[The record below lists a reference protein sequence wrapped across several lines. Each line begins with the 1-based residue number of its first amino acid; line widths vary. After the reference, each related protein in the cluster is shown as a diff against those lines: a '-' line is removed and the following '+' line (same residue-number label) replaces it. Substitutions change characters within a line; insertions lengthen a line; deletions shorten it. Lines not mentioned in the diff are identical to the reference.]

1 MEKHE
6 ELLQWKEH
14 LKALTPTILEQIEWL
29 RVGEVRASVNPEC
42 PEKLL
47 AVAKR
52 LVELQN
58 QVGEYQRNQIPKE
71 DVERIKY
78 FSKTLKIGFDDVV
91 KLAVSNSRYVSKDV
105 VEARG
110 VVGYILEI
118 QSVYENIYKRHGVF
132 PINAMD
138 AEVKRACRNF
148 KTDVSIKDKIEAI
161 VEVFLPEL
169 KGMEIVENDYS
180 ISPQTKYE
188 LSSEEIERLIAYFKA
203 HAKDGKVDSCFELE
217 NQKEFMEVC
226 KLLAKANMTPDEFLR
241 KWTDLTYSKC
251 YSIDIIPATK
261 QMVSAYRERFG
272 TTQKITDY
280 DPYLRSKIEAAERM
294 LGKYTIKDLL
304 TYLKVQNDNF
314 GDGRNPL
321 SKEDLMARESY
332 LIKKLKQLYPSGV
345 IGKDFIRTYPAI
357 YEELK
362 LLASRMGGGSIDSY
376 LSGFGLS
383 RESFHEQHS
392 ESVFYLSERDLDY
405 YGFREMAPADF
416 DDCNISELN
425 PRDYFGVYNRLIVLN
440 QDGLGI
446 SQKQAKNLG
455 E

>member
-14 LKALTPTILEQIEWL
+14 LKQLTPTILEQIEWL
-29 RVGEVRASVNPEC
+29 RAGKVQASVNSEC

-47 AVAKR
+47 EVAKR

-58 QVGEYQRNQIPKE
+58 ASGEYQRNQISKE
-71 DVERIKY
+71 DIEKIKY
-78 FSKTLKIGFDDVV
+78 FSKTLKISFEDVV

-110 VVGYILEI
+110 VVGYVLEI
-118 QSVYENIYKRHGVF
+118 QSVYENIYKKHGVF
-132 PINAMD
+132 PINAMN

-169 KGMEIVENDYS
+169 SGMEIVEADYS
-180 ISPQTKYE
+180 ISPQNKYE
-188 LSSEEIERLIAYFKA
+188 LTTEEVERLVAYFKA
-203 HAKDGKVDSCFELE
+203 HAQDGKVDSCFELE
-217 NQKEFMEVC
+217 NQKEFLEVC
-226 KLLAKANMTPDEFLR
+226 KLLAKANMSPDEFLK

-251 YSIDIIPATK
+251 YSVDIIPATK
-261 QMVSAYRERFG
+261 QMVSSYRERFR
-272 TTQKITDY
+272 TTQKITDF

-304 TYLKVQNDNF
+304 TYLKVQNDNL
-314 GDGRNPL
+314 GEGRNAL
-321 SKEDLMARESY
+321 SREELEAREFH
-332 LIKKLKQLYPSGV
+332 LIKKLKEFYPN
-345 IGKDFIRTYPAI
+345 GKIHKNFIRTYPAF

-362 LLASRMGGGSIDSY
+362 LLASRLGNGNIDNY
-376 LSGFGLS
+376 LAHFGLS

-392 ESVFYLSERDLDY
+392 ENVFYLSERDMVF
-405 YGFREMAPADF
+405 YGFSEMAPADF
-416 DDCNISELN
+416 DECNISELN
-425 PRDYFGVYNRLIVLN
+425 PRDYFGIYNRLIALR

-446 SQKQAKNLG
+446 SQKQTGNLG